1 MTRGPAADR
10 PPRTDA
16 ERAARRRLVACLRDV
31 RAGTV
36 RCMDAAL
43 VVLRLRDEVGGVE
56 PDDPDFA
63 AFALIESETDDLP
76 RAPDVAHWDP
86 AVLAARADEFARA
99 EDWARP
105 IARAACDAL
114 LRRFDADASP
124 SSSP

>member
-1 MTRGPAADR
+1 MPTILIAECRQEVSSFNPVPSHYADFDVLAG
-10 PPRTDA
+10 DA
-16 ERAARRRLVACLRDV
+16 LIDYHRRV
-31 RAGTV
+31 
-36 RCMDAAL
+36 
-43 VVLRLRDEVGGVE
+43 RDEVGGVE

-63 AFALIESETDDLP
+63 AFLLIESETDDLP

-86 AVLAARADEFARA
+86 AVLAASEDEFARA

-124 SSSP
+124 SPSP

>member
-10 PPRTDA
+10 PPRTDD
-16 ERAARRRLVACLRDV
+16 ERAARRRLLACLHAV

-63 AFALIESETDDLP
+63 AFALIEAETDDLP

-86 AVLAARADEFARA
+86 AVLAARADDFARA
-99 EDWARP
+99 EDWAGP

-114 LRRFDADASP
+114 LHRFDPDARRSP
-124 SSSP
+124 SP